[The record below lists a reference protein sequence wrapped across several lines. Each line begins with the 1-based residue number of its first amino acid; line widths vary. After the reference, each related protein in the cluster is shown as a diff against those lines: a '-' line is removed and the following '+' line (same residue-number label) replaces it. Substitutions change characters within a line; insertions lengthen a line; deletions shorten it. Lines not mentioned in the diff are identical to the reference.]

1 MKKRINIILILAVI
15 GLWGTVIYRAVNQYL
30 FSKKNIEITPSR
42 VHFYSKLMTKDTFLL
57 EVIPRDP
64 FLNKKNYSAIPIQ
77 KKIFLNNP
85 VIKKSIQILNKR
97 EASIWPVV
105 LYYGYIKGK
114 REIALLNINK
124 KLSRL
129 GINEQKDGLIVRKI
143 YKDSVEVNYNKEK
156 KIIKLNKY

>member
-15 GLWGTVIYRAVNQYL
+15 GLWGTVIYRAINQYL
-30 FSKKNIEITPSR
+30 FSKKNIENITPSR
-42 VHFYSKLMTKDTFLL
+42 VNFNSKLMTKDTFLL

-64 FLNKKNYSAIPIQ
+64 FLNKKNYSTIPIQ
-77 KKIFLNNP
+77 KKIFRNNQA
-85 VIKKSIQILNKR
+85 IKKNIQILNKK

-124 KLSRL
+124 KLYRL

-143 YKDSVEVNYNKEK
+143 YKDSVEVTYNKEK
-156 KIIKLNKY
+156 KIFKLNK